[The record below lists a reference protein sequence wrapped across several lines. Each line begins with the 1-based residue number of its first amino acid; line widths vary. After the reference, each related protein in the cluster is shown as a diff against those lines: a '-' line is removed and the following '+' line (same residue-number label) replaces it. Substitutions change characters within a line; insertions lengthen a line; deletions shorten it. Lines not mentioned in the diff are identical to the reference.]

1 LIDAS
6 PGDGARRGARK
17 SCSFWSKGNRPTA
30 LCQGLDAAYL
40 GSQVREWD
48 CDGRLIRHQKSRR
61 EEASAM
67 TTTVN
72 FARGLAACL
81 AVLAWGGIGSAA
93 ALDYPNRPVR
103 WIVPYTPGGG
113 TDITARIVA
122 QWLSERLGQQFV
134 IENKPG
140 AGNNI
145 GTEAAIHS
153 PPDGYTLL
161 LVNPAN
167 AINTTLYP
175 RLSFNFIRDSA
186 PVAGIMRV
194 PNVMEVNPS
203 VPAKTVAEFIAYA
216 KANPGK
222 INWAT
227 SGNGTS
233 VHLSGELFKM
243 MTGVEMTNIPYKG
256 SAPALTDLI
265 AGTVQVIFDNMP
277 PSLPHIRA
285 GKLRALAVTTA
296 TRSEALPE
304 VPTVAETVPGYEASA
319 FYGMSAPKGTPPE
332 IIDKLNQEINAALA
346 DPKVKARLAELGG
359 MLTPGSPAD
368 FGKLVAAE
376 TDKWAKV
383 IKEGGVSL
391 E

>member
-1 LIDAS
+1 
-6 PGDGARRGARK
+6 
-17 SCSFWSKGNRPTA
+17 
-30 LCQGLDAAYL
+30 
-40 GSQVREWD
+40 
-48 CDGRLIRHQKSRR
+48 
-61 EEASAM
+61 
-67 TTTVN
+67 
-72 FARGLAACL
+72 
-81 AVLAWGGIGSAA
+81 
-93 ALDYPNRPVR
+93 
-103 WIVPYTPGGG
+103 
-113 TDITARIVA
+113 
-122 QWLSERLGQQFV
+122 
-134 IENKPG
+134 
-140 AGNNI
+140 
-145 GTEAAIHS
+145 
-153 PPDGYTLL
+153 
-161 LVNPAN
+161 
-167 AINTTLYP
+167 
-175 RLSFNFIRDSA
+175 
-186 PVAGIMRV
+186 
-194 PNVMEVNPS
+194 
-203 VPAKTVAEFIAYA
+203 
-216 KANPGK
+216 
-222 INWAT
+222 
-227 SGNGTS
+227 
-233 VHLSGELFKM
+233 
-243 MTGVEMTNIPYKG
+243 MTNIPYKG